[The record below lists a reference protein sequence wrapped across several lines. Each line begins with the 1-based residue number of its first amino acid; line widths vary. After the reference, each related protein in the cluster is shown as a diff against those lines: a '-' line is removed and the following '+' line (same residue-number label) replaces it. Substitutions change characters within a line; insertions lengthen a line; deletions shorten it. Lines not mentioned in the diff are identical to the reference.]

1 MISNG
6 YDLVEKGIFVSVEEN
21 WLSACP
27 DGILNGDTVIE
38 IKCPVLTTK
47 WSTLNELFHSK
58 KYDVF
63 ITQAGNV
70 ELNVKGTRRFYMQVQ
85 LTMFCTGL
93 KKCKLLIWLSPNDF
107 KFIDVKY
114 DDTFARDNVNMFR
127 SFYAKKMMNGIVDE
141 IEEDRLVFNKSFKK
155 FMRL

>member
-1 MISNG
+1 MCRLRKTAS
-6 YDLVEKGIFVSVEEN
+6 
-21 WLSACP
+21 P
-27 DGILNGDTVIE
+27 DGILNGDNVLE
-38 IKCPVLTTK
+38 IKCPVPTTK

-63 ITQAGNV
+63 INQAGNV
-70 ELNVKGTRRFYMQVQ
+70 ELNVKGTRGFYMQVQ

-114 DDTFARDNVNMFR
+114 DDTFVRDNVNRLR
-127 SFYAKKMMNGIVDE
+127 SFYAKKMMNRIVDE
-141 IEEDRLVFNKSFKK
+141 IEEDRLVFSKSFKK

>member
-1 MISNG
+1 
-6 YDLVEKGIFVSVEEN
+6 
-21 WLSACP
+21 
-27 DGILNGDTVIE
+27 
-38 IKCPVLTTK
+38 
-47 WSTLNELFHSK
+47 
-58 KYDVF
+58 
-63 ITQAGNV
+63 
-70 ELNVKGTRRFYMQVQ
+70 MQVQ

-114 DDTFARDNVNMFR
+114 DDTFARDNVNRFR